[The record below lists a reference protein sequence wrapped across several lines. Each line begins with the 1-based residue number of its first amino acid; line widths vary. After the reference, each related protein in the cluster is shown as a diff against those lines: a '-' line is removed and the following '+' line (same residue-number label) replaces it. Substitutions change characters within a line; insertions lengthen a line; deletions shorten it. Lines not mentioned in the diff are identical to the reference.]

1 MRSIDISNPASH
13 GVSVETLDDRNRA
26 QLQALA
32 LNAWR
37 EAESHV
43 QTRWSAFLTADR
55 PAHRRPAFAGYL
67 AALDAEAAAA
77 EALAHTHLDLAAAA

>member
-1 MRSIDISNPASH
+1 MSSIDISTLASH
-13 GVSVETLDDRNRA
+13 EVSLGILDDTNRA

-32 LNAWR
+32 LDGWR

-43 QTRWSAFLTADR
+43 QARWSAFLTADR

-77 EALAHTHLDLAAAA
+77 EALAHTHLDPAVAA